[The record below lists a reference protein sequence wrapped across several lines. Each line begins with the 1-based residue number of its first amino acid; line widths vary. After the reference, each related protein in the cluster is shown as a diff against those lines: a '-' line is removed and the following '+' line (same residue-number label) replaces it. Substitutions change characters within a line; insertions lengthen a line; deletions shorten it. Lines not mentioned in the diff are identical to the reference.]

1 MCYCKPRVGTGK
13 PRQHAVGMRKLSSAV
28 KWNLPA
34 CSPKFPVLGGH
45 QDKNTTYG
53 PKLDW
58 TNWEVHEIHAH
69 PSISLPPS
77 PLSFT
82 AAAFSSSSSA
92 TDARTHRPQQTNRPA
107 ASVPDKWELALQN
120 SHTHTSRFRIRTNL
134 FCLICFISTLII

>member
-1 MCYCKPRVGTGK
+1 M
-13 PRQHAVGMRKLSSAV
+13 RQLSSAV

-34 CSPKFPVLGGH
+34 SSPKFPVLGGH

-58 TNWEVHEIHAH
+58 TNWEVHEFHAH

-77 PLSFT
+77 PLSF
-82 AAAFSSSSSA
+82 AAATFSSSSSA

-107 ASVPDKWELALQN
+107 ASVRDKWELALQN
-120 SHTHTSRFRIRTNL
+120 SHTLHVSELGQTLLLNL
-134 FCLICFISTLII
+134 LH

>member
-28 KWNLPA
+28 KCNLA
-34 CSPKFPVLGGH
+34 ASSPKFPVLGGH
-45 QDKNTTYG
+45 QDKNKRYG

-58 TNWEVHEIHAH
+58 TNWEVQEIHAH

-77 PLSFT
+77 PLSFA

-92 TDARTHRPQQTNRPA
+92 TDARTHKPQQTNRPPP
-107 ASVPDKWELALQN
+107 ASVPDNGNLLCK
-120 SHTHTSRFRIRTNL
+120 THTLHVSELGQHSLRNL
-134 FCLICFISTLII
+134 LH